1 MDAREIEIQRRQ
13 GEIEEALRNLPKWLE
28 SAQNFEWGT
37 DFGGSDET
45 LLTWHYDR
53 PIIVHRFPAVFKAF
67 YMKRDPQDDRGCLCV
82 DVLASE
88 GRGEIVGG
96 SEHEDDLEA
105 LAQRVKEHDLPE
117 EAFRWYLDLRRF
129 GSVPH
134 GGFGIGLERTVAW
147 LCGREHVRE
156 VIPFPRMLHRIYP

>member
-1 MDAREIEIQRRQ
+1 MIHRY
-13 GEIEEALRNLPKWLE
+13 PKE
-28 SAQNFEWGT
+28 
-37 DFGGSDET
+37 
-45 LLTWHYDR
+45 
-53 PIIVHRFPAVFKAF
+53 VKAF
-67 YMKRDPQDDRGCLCV
+67 YMKRDPKDDRVCLCV

-96 SEHEDDLEA
+96 SEREDDLEA
-105 LAQRVKEHDLPE
+105 LAARVEEHGLPE